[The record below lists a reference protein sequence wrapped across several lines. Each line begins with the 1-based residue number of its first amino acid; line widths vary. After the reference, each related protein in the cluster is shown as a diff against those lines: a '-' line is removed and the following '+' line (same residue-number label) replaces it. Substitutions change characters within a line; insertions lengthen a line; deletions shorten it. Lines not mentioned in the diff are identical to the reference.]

1 MNTKVGALRGGS
13 RHDFIKSDVSIA
25 KGKLVQD
32 FKIVVVDIEELLK
45 VTADVA
51 GEKAAQARAR
61 IQESLDRAKVKLL
74 AAETAVLAKVKQTA
88 GATDEYVRQNTW
100 QAMGVFAGI
109 GFLIGLLV
117 SRRDPD

>member
-13 RHDFIKSDVSIA
+13 THDFIKSDVSIA